1 MFGGWSARRH
11 RDIGVR
17 FVAANVHPDHDTIA
31 TFRRDNLA
39 AFGES
44 FLQVLLLAKELKLVK
59 VGLVVRRPAASSR
72 PLRASTVR

>member
-1 MFGGWSARRH
+1 MS
-11 RDIGVR
+11 IPT
-17 FVAANVHPDHDTIA
+17 NDTIA

-59 VGLVVRRPAASSR
+59 VGPCQRRRQQVRGLCEQAPFGD
-72 PLRASTVR
+72 L